1 MFSQKKSTLITTGV
15 FLSVAFFVFGTYV
28 GYNNRPAID
37 KIVGIE
43 HKETPSEVQ
52 ADFEPFWKAWSI
64 LDEKFRDSK
73 KVSAEDRVW
82 GAIAGLTHSFGD
94 PYTDFFNP
102 KETTDFTET
111 ISGSFTGVGLE
122 VDIKDK
128 VLTVVAPIKDSP
140 AYKAGLKTGDIIL
153 KIDDA
158 NTGEL
163 SLEEAVKKIR
173 GEAGTIVHLNIYRK
187 GDKQPR
193 DFSITRE
200 VINVPILDT
209 KTEGDVFILTLYSFT
224 GTNTEGNIE
233 KALTQFANSGKKKL
247 LIDLRGN
254 PGGYLEAAVAMA
266 SYFLPEG
273 KMIVSEDYGG
283 KSANIE
289 HRSYGYDLL
298 QKIQPKVA
306 VLVDG
311 GSASASEIVA
321 GALSDNGVATL
332 VGEKTFG
339 KGSVQEVVPLTDNTL
354 LKITVAKWLTP
365 KGISIQEAGITPEH
379 LVKQDLDTKKDE
391 VLDAGISLLDK

>member
-1 MFSQKKSTLITTGV
+1 MFSQKKSTLIATGV
-15 FLSVAFFVFGTYV
+15 VLSIAFFIFGTYV

-43 HKETPSEVQ
+43 HKETPSEIR

-73 KVSAEDRVW
+73 KVNAEDRVW

-163 SLEEAVKKIR
+163 SLFQR
-173 GEAGTIVHLNIYRK
+173 N
-187 GDKQPR
+187 
-193 DFSITRE
+193 
-200 VINVPILDT
+200 
-209 KTEGDVFILTLYSFT
+209 
-224 GTNTEGNIE
+224 
-233 KALTQFANSGKKKL
+233 
-247 LIDLRGN
+247 
-254 PGGYLEAAVAMA
+254 
-266 SYFLPEG
+266 
-273 KMIVSEDYGG
+273 
-283 KSANIE
+283 
-289 HRSYGYDLL
+289 
-298 QKIQPKVA
+298 
-306 VLVDG
+306 
-311 GSASASEIVA
+311 
-321 GALSDNGVATL
+321 
-332 VGEKTFG
+332 
-339 KGSVQEVVPLTDNTL
+339 
-354 LKITVAKWLTP
+354 
-365 KGISIQEAGITPEH
+365 
-379 LVKQDLDTKKDE
+379 
-391 VLDAGISLLDK
+391 

>member
-1 MFSQKKSTLITTGV
+1 MFSQKKSTLIATGV
-15 FLSVAFFVFGTYV
+15 VLSIAFFIFGTYV

-43 HKETPSEVQ
+43 HKETPSEIR

-73 KVSAEDRVW
+73 KVNAEDRVW

-247 LIDLRGN
+247 IVDLRGN

-311 GSASASEIVA
+311 GSASASEILA
-321 GALSDNGVATL
+321 GALSDNGVAML

-339 KGSVQEVVPLTDNTL
+339 KGSVQEVVPLTDDTL

-365 KGISIQEAGITPEH
+365 KGISIQDNGITPEH
-379 LVKQDLDTKKDE
+379 IVKQDFDTKKDE

>member
-1 MFSQKKSTLITTGV
+1 MFPQKKSTLISTGIV
-15 FLSVAFFVFGTYV
+15 LSIAFFVFGTYI
-28 GYNNRPAID
+28 GYTNRPAID
-37 KIVGIE
+37 KIVGVE
-43 HKETPSEVQ
+43 HKETPSEVS

-73 KVSAEDRVW
+73 KISSEERVW

-122 VDIKDK
+122 VDIKEK
-128 VLTVVAPIKDSP
+128 ILTVVAPIKDSP
-140 AYKAGLKTGDIIL
+140 AYTAGLKTGDAIL

-158 NTGEL
+158 NTGDL

-173 GEAGTIVHLNIYRK
+173 GEAGTTVHLSIYRK

-193 DFSITRE
+193 EFSIVRE
-200 VINVPILDT
+200 IINVPILDT
-209 KTEGDVFILTLYSFT
+209 KTQGDVFILTLYSFT
-224 GTNTEGNIE
+224 GTNTEANIE
-233 KALTQFANSGKKKL
+233 KAMTQFANSGKKKMI
-247 LIDLRGN
+247 IDLRGN
-254 PGGYLEAAVAMA
+254 PGGYLEASVAMA

-273 KMIVSEDYGG
+273 KMVVSEDYGG

-289 HRSYGYDLL
+289 HRSYGYSLL
-298 QKIQPKVA
+298 QKIQPKVV

-311 GSASASEIVA
+311 GSASASEILA

-339 KGSVQEVVPLTDNTL
+339 KGSVQEVVPLTDDTL

-379 LVKQDLDTKKDE
+379 IVKQDQDTKKDE